1 MGNSSV
7 KTNNISKG
15 EIRHFIAE
23 AVQEVLADPDFGLEL
38 TAETIKALKESKRQ
52 QKEGRTFS
60 FEEIKKKYQ
69 DKNK

>member
-1 MGNSSV
+1 MANSAI

-38 TAETIKALKESKRQ
+38 TAETIKDLKKSKRQ
-52 QKEGRTFS
+52 QKDGRAIS
-60 FEEIKKKYQ
+60 LEEVL
-69 DKNK
+69 NKQKL

>member
-1 MGNSSV
+1 MANSSI

-38 TAETIKALKESKRQ
+38 TAETIKDLKKSKRQ
-52 QKEGRTFS
+52 QKEGRVIS
-60 FEEIKKKYQ
+60 LEEVL
-69 DKNK
+69 NKQKL